1 MAEEN
6 TAVVAKQQKQEIANA
21 IGNSTIADSI
31 LSSFNKLALQGQL
44 VFPKGYSVGN
54 QLKLMY
60 TSLSQNGSL
69 AKATSVSIGEALT
82 EAVVQG
88 LEIDKRQCYFIVYD
102 KKMTMF
108 RSYHGDVAVAKR
120 TGLVKDV
127 RARVI
132 YEGDE
137 YEIDTDEFGEEI
149 VKNHKTRLENHDKAI
164 IGAYAWADCTDGT
177 RRFCIMTKNEID
189 KNWSK
194 SKDPSRNVQKDF
206 PQEMAKR
213 SVIRRLVKGI
223 FNTSSTELSDEAK
236 AIISSYNRTTE
247 DEYDNS
253 KAEKPR
259 TAGKTTV
266 NNIVIDDDSGEVIE
280 GNAEPKKEEDVIDV
294 DVTPVEKDDKE

>member
-1 MAEEN
+1 MAEES
-6 TAVVAKQQKQEIANA
+6 TALTAKQQKQEIANA
-21 IGNSTIADSI
+21 IGNGTIADSI
-31 LSSFNKLALQGQL
+31 LNSFNKLATQGQL

-60 TSLSQNGSL
+60 TSLSQNGAL
-69 AKATSVSIGEALT
+69 AKASSVSIGEALT

-102 KKMTMF
+102 RKMTMF

-137 YEIDTDEFGEEI
+137 YEIDTDELGEEI
-149 VKNHKTRLENHDKAI
+149 IVNHRTRLENHDKAI
-164 IGAYAWADCTDGT
+164 IGAYAWAVCLDGSK
-177 RRFCIMTKNEID
+177 RFCIMTKNEID
-189 KNWSK
+189 KSWSK
-194 SKDPSRNVQKDF
+194 SKDPNRTSQKDF

-213 SVIRRLVKGI
+213 SVIRRLVKTI
-223 FNTSSTELSDEAK
+223 FNTSSTELSEEQQ

-253 KAEKPR
+253 KGDSPKNN
-259 TAGKTTV
+259 GKTTV
-266 NNIVIDDDSGEVIE
+266 KNIVIDDDSGEIIE
-280 GNAEPKKEEDVIDV
+280 NKPQEEPQEEVIDV
-294 DVTPVEKDDKE
+294 DVETPAEEKAD